1 MRKPKRF
8 EIRYT
13 VRGSG
18 SFPEDM
24 LRYDRSKPA
33 TPEDV
38 EWMKGYAERELM
50 LKMEHEGPRTHIK
63 RLIACSSVS
72 HLGFVVLGMFALTQ
86 AGVRGSVLQM
96 VNHGLSTRGLR

>member
-1 MRKPKRF
+1 MPRKPKRF

-24 LRYDRSKPA
+24 LRYDRSKAA

-38 EWMKGYAERELM
+38 EWMKGRHERELM
-50 LKMEHEGPRTHIK
+50 LKIEHEGPRTHIK
-63 RLIACSSVS
+63 RLIASKHVPTIGRWESFGWTVTE
-72 HLGFVVLGMFALTQ
+72 VYEPEE
-86 AGVRGSVLQM
+86 
-96 VNHGLSTRGLR
+96 LS